1 MPLYGDQPVNVNVGF
16 STFLP
21 LPDLSDQTL
30 ASTQTTG
37 RSVIYRL
44 ARDECAVLK
53 ATIAKTCRLT
63 NINVSTRIEDHDSR
77 RPLKLHLNGNAQF
90 AISGQKAKCNDL
102 FLDDRFPR
110 RSGLRTTLL
119 HVNESISGRP
129 DHPPGLDRC

>member
-1 MPLYGDQPVNVNVGF
+1 VRKRHPGKVPALAVWAIAALTLTAALAASAAARSTPLYGDQPVNVNVGF

-63 NINVSTRIEDHDSR
+63 SVNVSTRIEDHDNR
-77 RPLKLHLNGNAQF
+77 RPVKLHLNGNAQF
-90 AISGQKAKCNDL
+90 AI
-102 FLDDRFPR
+102 
-110 RSGLRTTLL
+110 TLK
-119 HVNESISGRP
+119 NGEG
-129 DHPPGLDRC
+129 D

>member
-1 MPLYGDQPVNVNVGF
+1 VRNRHPGRVSALAVWAIATLTLTAALAASANAKSMPLYGDQPVNVNVGF

-90 AISGQKAKCNDL
+90 AI
-102 FLDDRFPR
+102 
-110 RSGLRTTLL
+110 TLQ
-119 HVNESISGRP
+119 NGEG
-129 DHPPGLDRC
+129 D